1 MKKVL
6 ISCAISLAFITAPAS
21 AQWYVGAG
29 VGSSNV
35 TGVDGSAGIAPANLT
50 GLDGNKT
57 SSKFF
62 GGYQITPNWGV
73 EAQYGNLGSRS
84 GSVRLAGASLG
95 TITSK
100 ATQMSLAGTGTL
112 PLASG
117 FSLMGKIGL
126 TSNKN
131 NVTGA
136 GSSGSD
142 SVSGLLVGLG
152 VSYNLTKEA
161 SLRLEIENFGK
172 VSKDNGASGSAIRAS
187 NVSLGLVYAF

>member
-6 ISCAISLAFITAPAS
+6 ISCAVSLAFIAAPAS

-29 VGSSNV
+29 VGSSNLS
-35 TGVDGSAGIAPANLT
+35 GVDGSAGIAPASLT
-50 GLDGNKT
+50 GVDGNKT

-73 EAQYGNLGSRS
+73 EAQYGNLGSRT

-117 FSLMGKIGL
+117 FSLMGKLGV

-131 NVTGA
+131 NISGLG
-136 GSSGSD
+136 GSSSD

-152 VSYNLTKEA
+152 VSYSLTPAA

-187 NVSLGLVYAF
+187 NVSLGLAYAF

>member
-6 ISCAISLAFITAPAS
+6 ISCAVSLAFIAAPAS

-29 VGSSNV
+29 VGSSNLS
-35 TGVDGSAGIAPANLT
+35 GVDGSAGIAPASLT
-50 GLDGNKT
+50 GVDGNKT

-73 EAQYGNLGSRS
+73 EAQYGNLGSRT
-84 GSVRLAGASLG
+84 GSVRLAGVSLG
-95 TITSK
+95 TVTGKS
-100 ATQMSLAGTGTL
+100 TQMSLAGTGTL

-117 FSLMGKIGL
+117 FSLMGKLGV
-126 TSNKN
+126 TSNKTN
-131 NVTGA
+131 TTGA
-136 GSSGSD
+136 GVSSSD
-142 SVSGLLVGLG
+142 SVSGLLVGVG
-152 VSYNLTKEA
+152 VSYSLTKEA

-172 VSKDNGASGSAIRAS
+172 GSNGASGSTIRAS